1 MAGKGTVLVGDLMT
15 RRPVCIA
22 PGTTMPALT
31 RLFEQHK
38 VSGFPIVNDQGQLV
52 GVVSQT
58 DLIRR
63 CLTPIGDEA
72 PGFFFQEVAEQIAGA
87 SGTGD
92 QTEGGL
98 DAESLIVVADIMTTD
113 VVTAKPEE
121 LLAAVAKRMVDQHV
135 HRVVVVGPSREPMG
149 IITSMDM
156 LRALAG

>member
-1 MAGKGTVLVGDLMT
+1 MAGKGSSLVADLMT

-38 VSGFPIVNDQGQLV
+38 VSGFPIVNEKGELL

-72 PGFFFQEVAEQIAGA
+72 PGFFFQEVAEQIAG
-87 SGTGD
+87 GGD
-92 QTEGGL
+92 SSEAGGL
-98 DAESLIVVADIMTTD
+98 DAEALIVVADIMTTE

-121 LLAAVAKRMVDQHV
+121 PLAVVAKRMVDQHV
-135 HRVVVVGPSREPMG
+135 HRVVVVGASREPLG